1 MSTEIEE
8 RPAHSADV
16 RMQLHVDGHT
26 LTIGHMGA
34 DYVIVHDPIDHPPAE
49 AELLLAIDAD
59 ASGWPVY
66 LPEGISRSVDRIPLA
81 LSRYS
86 SRSA

>member
-1 MSTEIEE
+1 MSTEIWE
-8 RPAHSADV
+8 RSAHSADV
-16 RMQLHVDGHT
+16 RMQLRVDGHT

-49 AELLLAIDAD
+49 AELVLSIDAD
-59 ASGWPVY
+59 VSRWPVY

-81 LSRYS
+81 LAPYS